1 MAIVSHSI
9 AMIAGKGVIHF
20 CERSQDDLPISQEGP
35 EIVQSMVPN
44 RTLAGKETTSDE
56 LVYRPDLEKLSYATD
71 SIQFTANDNGNPTN
85 RQSDR
90 TQENGQFEKA
100 VLVEEVD
107 GSRRGPDEKLSSTIE
122 DTFSKFSQNTGR
134 HYSCFEYSG
143 PSDAT
148 NVIVLFGSH
157 EPDVEMVL
165 KEAKS
170 ADEYSGFGLV
180 FVRLYRPWS
189 FGAFLRAIPKDAKA
203 IAVLE
208 QLRHRSTK
216 WTPVYID
223 VLASCRQHLKK
234 KLAVIAYHLGT
245 MNADQIPT
253 MLSLVARNLRSE
265 TPQQNLSVGRP
276 FPALEGTRLDQPQLE
291 NAYLKVLQQLFGP
304 KLHLLN
310 ETTASDHHLPSELAS
325 APEFILGAFISRNE
339 KRRQLLLELS
349 ESATNT
355 RKWGPQANE
364 TISRWATGILRGLP
378 FEHDL
383 TNRVI
388 ELLSQQQDHL
398 SERLLLD
405 TWLFKEEVPWIIGS
419 ESWAYDIGSS
429 GIHHLLK
436 SGANV
441 NTLIIDSEPYSEKN
455 TLNVENR
462 KKDIGLYAMNFGNAY
477 VASVA
482 VYSSY
487 TQVMHAM
494 IEAQQFDGPSIVLA
508 YFPFSSELDSPLK
521 ILQDT
526 KVAVDSGYWPLYR
539 WSPSSTPSRHPIF
552 YLDSERVKQEL
563 KEFVDRENHLTQLVR
578 QNSIIS
584 PSISHSHGSEL
595 RYLRKVKAKEAMEKL
610 MDGLSG
616 PPVTILFASDGGN
629 AERVAKRLGSRGRAR
644 GLKAKIMAM
653 DDFLIEDLSTQKNVI
668 FCTSTAGQGE
678 FPQNGREFWEALK
691 GSTDTDL
698 SRVNFSVFGL
708 GDSHYWPRR
717 EDKHYYNKPA
727 NDLDARLEA
736 LGGNRLTVIGLGDDQ
751 DPDGYETGYVGWES
765 QVWKALGADEVD
777 AGFEEPKPLTN
788 EDIKIASNF
797 LRGSIA
803 EGLADTTTGA
813 ISESD
818 AQLTKFHGTY
828 MQDDRDLRDERKSQG
843 LEPAYSF
850 MVRVRMSGGVCQ
862 PAQWIAM
869 DKISD
874 EWGNHTFKLVHR
886 RHAILLIYNLDDS
899 PNFPVSRVHT
909 CKPCMLMMQ
918 NSESE
923 PEDLHPR
930 DQLCTAHYNRSVRGR
945 ESQCHVLLHAES
957 K

>member
-1 MAIVSHSI
+1 MAIVSHSL
-9 AMIAGKGVIHF
+9 AMSAGKGVIHF
-20 CERSQDDLPISQEGP
+20 CESSQDDLPIPQEAP
-35 EIVQSMVPN
+35 EIIESMVPKW
-44 RTLAGKETTSDE
+44 TSAAKEMTSDDP
-56 LVYRPDLEKLSYATD
+56 VYRRDLEKLSLATD
-71 SIQFTANDNGNPTN
+71 SIDFTADDNGNAANHLSNEIHT
-85 RQSDR
+85 
-90 TQENGQFEKA
+90 NGQSEHA
-100 VLVEEVD
+100 GLGEEVHA
-107 GSRRGPDEKLSSTIE
+107 SRSGHEEKFSSTIE
-122 DTFSKFSQNTGR
+122 DIFSKFSQITGR

-157 EPDVEMVL
+157 EADVRIVL
-165 KEAKS
+165 KEAKYTD
-170 ADEYSGFGLV
+170 AYHGFGLV

-189 FGAFLRAIPKDAKA
+189 FAAFLRAIPKDAKA

-208 QLRHRSTK
+208 QLQHRSTK

-223 VLASCRQHLKK
+223 VLASCRQQLQPQFS
-234 KLAVIAYHLGT
+234 VIAYHLGIV
-245 MNADQIPT
+245 NSDEIRRV
-253 MLSLVARNLRSE
+253 LDLVGRNLRSE
-265 TPQQNLSVGRP
+265 IPQQNLLVGKP
-276 FPALEGTRLDQPQLE
+276 FPLLETTRLAQPQLE
-291 NAYLKVLQQLFGP
+291 NAYLKILEQLFGT

-310 ETTASDHHLPSELAS
+310 KAEASDPHLPTELAS
-325 APEFILGAFISRNE
+325 APEFILGAFVSRNK
-339 KRRQLLLELS
+339 KRRQLLLEVSNL
-349 ESATNT
+349 ATNE
-355 RKWGPQANE
+355 KIWEPQANE
-364 TISRWATGILRGLP
+364 MISRWAAGILRGLP
-378 FEHDL
+378 SEHDL
-383 TNRVI
+383 TNRVR
-388 ELLSQQQDHL
+388 ELLYQQQDHI

-405 TWLFKEEVPWIIGS
+405 TWLFKDEAPWMIGS

-429 GIHHLLK
+429 GIHHLLQ
-436 SGANV
+436 SGVNV
-441 NTLIIDSEPYSEKN
+441 NMLIIDSEPYSEKN
-455 TLNVENR
+455 TLNIENR

-508 YFPFSSELDSPLK
+508 YLPFSSEFDSPLK

-539 WSPSSTPSRHPIF
+539 WSPSSPASPHPIF

-563 KEFVDRENHLTQLVR
+563 KAFVDRENHLTQLAR
-578 QNSIIS
+578 ENSIMS
-584 PSISHSHGSEL
+584 TSISHSHGSEL
-595 RYLRKVKAKEAMEKL
+595 RHLRKVKVKEAMEKL

-616 PPVTILFASDGGN
+616 PPITILFASDGGN
-629 AERVAKRLGSRGRAR
+629 AENIAKRLGRRGKAR
-644 GLKAKIMAM
+644 GLKAKIIAM
-653 DDFLIEDLSTQKNVI
+653 DDFLIEDLSNEKNVI

-691 GSTDTDL
+691 GSMDIDL

-708 GDSHYWPRR
+708 GDSHYWPRK

-727 NDLDARLEA
+727 KDLDARLEA
-736 LGGNRLTVIGLGDDQ
+736 LGGNRLTDIGLGDDQ
-751 DPDGYETGYVGWES
+751 DPDGYETGYAGWES
-765 QVWKALGADEVD
+765 QIWKALGADQVD
-777 AGFEEPKPLTN
+777 ASFEEPKPLTN

-797 LRGSIA
+797 LRGTIA

-850 MVRVRMSGGVCQ
+850 MVRVRMSGGVCK

-886 RHAILLIYNLDDS
+886 R
-899 PNFPVSRVHT
+899 T
-909 CKPCMLMMQ
+909 
-918 NSESE
+918 
-923 PEDLHPR
+923 
-930 DQLCTAHYNRSVRGR
+930 
-945 ESQCHVLLHAES
+945 
-957 K
+957 

>member
-1 MAIVSHSI
+1 MVVHVFLHCSPVSDYSTIVALRQTGFALIKSSSLQEAQDMAIVSHSI

-20 CERSQDDLPISQEGP
+20 CERSQDDLPIPQESP
-35 EIVQSMVPN
+35 EIIESMVPKWTPA
-44 RTLAGKETTSDE
+44 RKEMTSDDP
-56 LVYRPDLEKLSYATD
+56 VNCRDLEKLSLATD
-71 SIQFTANDNGNPTN
+71 SIDLTADDNSNAAN
-85 RQSDR
+85 RLSN
-90 TQENGQFEKA
+90 EIHANGQSENA
-100 VLVEEVD
+100 GLVEDVHA
-107 GSRRGPDEKLSSTIE
+107 SRSGHDERFFSTIE
-122 DTFSKFSQNTGR
+122 DIFSKFSQQTGR

-157 EPDVEMVL
+157 EADVQIVL

-170 ADEYSGFGLV
+170 TDAYHGFGLV
-180 FVRLYRPWS
+180 FVRFYRPWS
-189 FGAFLRAIPKDAKA
+189 VGAFLRAIPKDANA

-208 QLRHRSTK
+208 QLQHRSTK

-223 VLASCRQHLKK
+223 VLASCRPHLQPQFS
-234 KLAVIAYHLGT
+234 VIAYHLGIV
-245 MNADQIPT
+245 NSDQIPS
-253 MLSLVARNLRSE
+253 MLDLVARNLRSE
-265 TPQQNLSVGRP
+265 TPQQNLSIGQP
-276 FPALEGTRLDQPQLE
+276 FPLLERTRLDQPQLE
-291 NAYLKVLQQLFGP
+291 NAYLKILQQLFGT

-310 ETTASDHHLPSELAS
+310 ETAASDRHLPCELAS

-339 KRRQLLLELS
+339 KRRQLLLEVSNL
-349 ESATNT
+349 ATNEGI
-355 RKWGPQANE
+355 WEPQANE
-364 TISRWATGILRGLP
+364 TISRWAAGILRGLP
-378 FEHDL
+378 SEHDL
-383 TNRVI
+383 TNRVM
-388 ELLSQQQDHL
+388 ELLNQQQDYI

-405 TWLFKEEVPWIIGS
+405 SWLFKDEVPWMIGS

-429 GIHHLLK
+429 GIHHLLT

-441 NTLIIDSEPYSEKN
+441 NMLIIDSEPCSEKN
-455 TLNVENR
+455 AVNIENR

-494 IEAQQFDGPSIVLA
+494 IEAQQFDGPSIILA
-508 YFPFSSELDSPLK
+508 YLPFSSEFDSPLK

-539 WSPSSTPSRHPIF
+539 WLPSSPASPDPLF
-552 YLDSERVKQEL
+552 CLDSERVKQEL
-563 KEFVDRENHLTQLVR
+563 KAFVDRENHLTQLAR
-578 QNSIIS
+578 ESSIIS
-584 PSISHSHGSEL
+584 TSISDSHGSEL
-595 RYLRKVKAKEAMEKL
+595 RHLRKVKVKEAMEKL
-610 MDGLSG
+610 IDGLSG
-616 PPVTILFASDGGN
+616 PPITILFASDGGN
-629 AERVAKRLGSRGRAR
+629 AESVAKRLGRRGKAR
-644 GLKAKIMAM
+644 GLKVKVIAM
-653 DDFLIEDLSTQKNVI
+653 DDFLIEDLSNEKHVI

-698 SRVNFSVFGL
+698 SKVNFSVFGL
-708 GDSHYWPRR
+708 GDSHYWPRK

-727 NDLDARLEA
+727 KDLDARLEV
-736 LGGNRLTVIGLGDDQ
+736 LGGNRLTDIGLGDDQ
-751 DPDGYETGYVGWES
+751 DPDGYETGYTGWEPR
-765 QVWKALGADEVD
+765 VWKALGADEVD

-797 LRGSIA
+797 LRGTIA
-803 EGLADTTTGA
+803 EGLVDTTTGA

-850 MVRVRMSGGVCQ
+850 MVRVRMSAGVCK

-886 RHAILLIYNLDDS
+886 R
-899 PNFPVSRVHT
+899 R
-909 CKPCMLMMQ
+909 
-918 NSESE
+918 
-923 PEDLHPR
+923 
-930 DQLCTAHYNRSVRGR
+930 
-945 ESQCHVLLHAES
+945 
-957 K
+957 